1 MKTILTC
8 AATFGL
14 LNGSA
19 EAAEP
24 LSSRAHS
31 ALDKAAAF
39 MRSLSTEGG
48 YLWRYSED
56 LQERW
61 GENKATLSQIW
72 IQPPGTPSMGQAFLR
87 IYEVTKGPH
96 FFDAAQAAATALARG
111 QLESGG
117 WDYLVDFD
125 PAKGQQWYRR
135 ADKERIPLDEAA
147 GRRNTSTFDD
157 DNTQSALQ
165 FLMAFIKAAPT
176 MHTAEGRQIR
186 ESLEYGLA
194 KLLEAQY
201 PNGAWPQ
208 RYNGKPRDLSKFP
221 VRRATIPE
229 QYPREHPK
237 SDYAGFYTLNDH
249 TQRDCIRTMLDAFK
263 HFGDRKYLE
272 AALRGGDF
280 LIAAQLPSPQSA
292 WAQQYNFAME
302 PAWARA
308 FEPPAVCTGESA
320 GAIRTLIE
328 IYLETGEE
336 KLLKP
341 IPAVIDWFQRSR
353 LGPNTWA
360 RFYELGTGQPIYG
373 DRDGKIHYRLD
384 EISEERRR
392 GYAWQG
398 NFNIPATIAYF
409 EEVQKAGRPAYLAR
423 RAPKPRPTEAQRASL
438 EKQAGQVIDALD
450 ERGRW
455 IANGRVETR
464 VFIRN
469 VQTLCDYL
477 ESLRP

>member
-1 MKTILTC
+1 
-8 AATFGL
+8 
-14 LNGSA
+14 
-19 EAAEP
+19 
-24 LSSRAHS
+24 
-31 ALDKAAAF
+31 
-39 MRSLSTEGG
+39 MRSISTEGG
-48 YLWRYSED
+48 FLWRYSED

-61 GENKATLSQIW
+61 GENKATPSQIW

-87 IYEVTKGPH
+87 IYEVTK
-96 FFDAAQAAATALARG
+96 DQRYLEAAQAAASALARG

-117 WDYLVDFD
+117 WDYLIDFD
-125 PAKGQQWYRR
+125 PAKSSQWYRR
-135 ADKERIPLDEAA
+135 TDKGQIDEDQAA
-147 GRRNTSTFDD
+147 GKRNITTFDD

-165 FLMAFIKAAPT
+165 FLMAFVEAAPSKDA
-176 MHTAEGRQIR
+176 AEVRTIR
-186 ESLEYGLA
+186 EALEYGLA
-194 KLLEAQY
+194 KMLEAQY

-208 RYNGKPRDLSKFP
+208 RYNGRPRDLGKYP
-221 VRRATIPE
+221 ARRATIPE
-229 QYPREHPK
+229 SFPREHPR

-249 TQRDCIRTMLDAFK
+249 TQRDCIRTMLEAFK
-263 HFGDRKYLE
+263 QFGDRKYLE

-280 LIAAQLPSPQSA
+280 LVAAQLPNPQPA

-328 IYLETGEE
+328 LYLETGEE

-341 IPAVIDWFQRSR
+341 IPAAIDWFQRSR

-360 RFYELGTGQPIYG
+360 RFYELGTNKPIYG

-409 EEVQKAGRPAYLAR
+409 GEVQKAGRQAYIAR
-423 RAPKPRPTEAQRASL
+423 REIKSPQTEAQRAAL
-438 EKQAGQVIDALD
+438 EKQAEQVIAALD

-455 IANGRVETR
+455 IANGRIETR
-464 VFIRN
+464 VFIRS

-477 ESLRP
+477 ESLP